1 MPQRQRVR
9 GLAQRAGVQGG
20 HVHAL
25 RDQLG
30 RHVPGL
36 LLASHAVATTIA
48 KRTLGGLNPVGL
60 ATTQL
65 GLSSVIL
72 LPVALIGPAP
82 APLTLTAV
90 GAVAFLGVVGSG
102 LAYLLYYGLLA
113 RVSPTQVTAVT
124 YALPVWGLGW
134 AALAGEPVGALSVA
148 GVLVVL
154 AGLGLINLPPR
165 PRPLPA

>member
-1 MPQRQRVR
+1 MPQQQRVR

-20 HVHAL
+20 HLHAL

-36 LLASHAVATTIA
+36 LLASLGYAVATTIA

-65 GLSSVIL
+65 GLSSVML
-72 LPVALIGPAP
+72 LPAPLIGPAP
-82 APLTLTAV
+82 APLT
-90 GAVAFLGVVGSG
+90 
-102 LAYLLYYGLLA
+102 
-113 RVSPTQVTAVT
+113 VT
-124 YALPVWGLGW
+124 
-134 AALAGEPVGALSVA
+134 ALAGEPVGALSVA
-148 GVLVVL
+148 GVL

-165 PRPLPA
+165 PKPLAGAVRPES

>member
-1 MPQRQRVR
+1 M
-9 GLAQRAGVQGG
+9 
-20 HVHAL
+20 HAL